1 MANDRPIASISGKHD
16 WAWNRW
22 QADQHS
28 RTSPADAPRP
38 RGNRAA
44 QRDRRPRS
52 HREADRRD
60 IHELEGELDRT
71 ERRLQ
76 SIITRYE
83 RLLSEKNRQLNEG
96 TDAEPTTPGFL
107 AGLSK
112 AVNRLVSR

>member
-1 MANDRPIASISGKHD
+1 MAHDHPVSSVSGKRD

-22 QADQHS
+22 QADRQS

-38 RGNRAA
+38 RDNRAA
-44 QRDRRPRS
+44 HRDRRPRS
-52 HREADRRD
+52 RRAADQCDAR
-60 IHELEGELDRT
+60 ELERT

-76 SIITRYE
+76 SIITQYE

-96 TDAEPTTPGFL
+96 ADAEPTTPGIL
-107 AGLSK
+107 AALSN